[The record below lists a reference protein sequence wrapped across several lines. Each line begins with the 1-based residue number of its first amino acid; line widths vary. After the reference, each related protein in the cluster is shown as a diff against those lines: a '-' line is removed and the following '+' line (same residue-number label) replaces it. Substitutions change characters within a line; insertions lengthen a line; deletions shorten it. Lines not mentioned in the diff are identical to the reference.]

1 MVWAGGAIW
10 PTDAISIPLAVCDG
24 ALERVASHFA
34 AMLNV
39 NSDAVMLS
47 GLVLRQT
54 IAAAAKSRRGG
65 KEGRDAKLMEMTL
78 DSARAPHCVNY
89 APKWTLWPDCWLQ
102 FVGPYLTVARL
113 ALAPPP

>member
-1 MVWAGGAIW
+1 
-10 PTDAISIPLAVCDG
+10 
-24 ALERVASHFA
+24 
-34 AMLNV
+34 
-39 NSDAVMLS
+39 MLS

-113 ALAPPP
+113 ALAPPPVIRSEPRWMLFICLFISFRRMEAILIRAEVGPSSWCNGD